1 MIANRLTL
9 IYPYFNAPLMLQAQL
24 FNWLVVPEKWKR
36 FLTVILVDDCSLEKP
51 ALPVI
56 ETMGKLGFDFRLYRV
71 KDDIMWNQHGA
82 RNLGVKEAP
91 EGNWLFL
98 SDIDHT
104 LPAHVIVSLM
114 ERMLDKNTFYTL
126 KRLTAVRNSPDTVKY
141 ELMLDSQSRPK
152 PHPNTFLVTKNVFWK
167 AGGYDEDYCGCYGG
181 DGPFRKWLDRSA
193 KHIHLEDAH
202 VVRWSRDLIPDASL
216 QPEIRER
223 YKPLYKPRF
232 NAKGGGNAPKPKT
245 WVRFQWERLV

>member
-1 MIANRLTL
+1 MANRLTL
-9 IYPYFNAPLMLQAQL
+9 IYPYYNAPLMLQAQL
-24 FNWLVVPEKWKR
+24 FNWLVVPDKWKR
-36 FLTVILVDDCSLEKP
+36 LLTVILIDDCSLEKP
-51 ALPVI
+51 ALPVV
-56 ETMGKLGFDFRLYRV
+56 EAVGKLGFDFRLYRV
-71 KDDIMWNQHGA
+71 KDDIPWNQHGA

-91 EGNWLFL
+91 DGCWLFL

-114 ERMLDKNTFYTL
+114 ERMLDKNAFYTM
-126 KRLTAVRNSPDTVKY
+126 KRLTAVRNGPETVEY
-141 ELMLDSQSRPK
+141 ELMLDSQDRPK

-193 KHIHLEDAH
+193 RHVHLDDAH

-216 QPEIRER
+216 QPEMRAK

-232 NAKGGGNAPKPKT
+232 DAKGGGRASKPMN
-245 WVRFQWERLV
+245 WIRFQWERLI